1 MDYSEAIS
9 KAWKIIWR
17 FKILWLLGLLSSCSG
32 GSTIVPSFNYR
43 FSPGELPFMGGGSLA
58 FSRVTSW
65 FESIP
70 VWVWITVAAGIFM
83 VGVVF
88 FLLSLVGRAGLKR
101 GAWQADEG
109 AAALPLSDLFKDSLV
124 YFWRML
130 GVTVLM
136 GLPGFVFVV
145 INLALFAGSII
156 GLVADQAVH
165 VSILLL
171 CTAVPLFCLA
181 LPLSWLLGM
190 LSELCTSALIAEN
203 LGVIASIKRGWT
215 LFWKKPGSV
224 ILVSLLLFVI
234 QIVVGILSSIPLA
247 AVIVPLVL
255 GGIATGF
262 NGALVAGVILAVIL
276 LPLIGLFV
284 NSLLHAYSSSLWMLT
299 FKRLTALPPAVAAY
313 TPAAP
318 GAF

>member
-1 MDYSEAIS
+1 
-9 KAWKIIWR
+9 
-17 FKILWLLGLLSSCSG
+17 
-32 GSTIVPSFNYR
+32 
-43 FSPGELPFMGGGSLA
+43 
-58 FSRVTSW
+58 
-65 FESIP
+65 
-70 VWVWITVAAGIFM
+70 M
-83 VGVVF
+83 VGVAF
-88 FLLSLVGRAGLKR
+88 FLVSLVGRAGIKR
-101 GAWQADEG
+101 GAWQADDG
-109 AAALPLSDLFKDSLV
+109 AAALPLSDLFKDSLG

-130 GVTVLM
+130 GVTLLI

-156 GLVADQAVH
+156 GFVTDQAPH
-165 VSILLL
+165 VNILLL

-181 LPLSWLLGM
+181 LPLSWLVSM
-190 LSELCTSALIAEN
+190 LSEMCTSALVAEN
-203 LGVIASIKRGWT
+203 LGVIDSIKRGWS

-234 QIVVGILSSIPLA
+234 QLVVGTLASIPMA

-262 NGALVAGVILAVIL
+262 SSALLAGVILAVIF

-299 FKRLTALPPAVAAY
+299 FKRLTAAPPVEVQ
-313 TPAAP
+313 P
-318 GAF
+318 GI